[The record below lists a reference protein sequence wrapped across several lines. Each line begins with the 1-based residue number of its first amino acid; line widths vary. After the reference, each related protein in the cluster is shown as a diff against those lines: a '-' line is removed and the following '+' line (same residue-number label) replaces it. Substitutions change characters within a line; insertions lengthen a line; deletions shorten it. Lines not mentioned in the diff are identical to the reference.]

1 MSIMCRTN
9 EQCVWGTWLAVL
21 VAALALQGGL
31 RTVDGKMSSYTTT
44 YILVLTMTVIY
55 GCVLVR
61 HWWNP
66 ENSNNNSIHP
76 SQEVPPAVSISG
88 EVPESP
94 MLPQKQEQMDI
105 QATQVIELPEEQ
117 PNENIDDND
126 DEREQYSDGISA
138 NIEQFAS
145 SPHERP
151 APAQR
156 LVFLDNVKIFLTFL
170 VVSHHVLC
178 AFGGCSG
185 GWYFVIGEYDCPF
198 RQVAESLTLL
208 NQAYFMPLFF
218 LISAYF
224 VPSSYD
230 NKGKAGFLLGNA
242 KRIWVPT
249 MGVFFTVVPFTQ
261 MIGQAVAR
269 DAVEYIPL
277 PGHCWFFFSY
287 CSSTGST
294 VPSERPGPG
303 TTILGPRPR

>member
-31 RTVDGKMSSYTTT
+31 SAVDGKMSFYTTT
-44 YILVLTMTVIY
+44 YILVLTMTVVY

-66 ENSNNNSIHP
+66 ENSNNNSIVHP
-76 SQEVPPAVSISG
+76 SQEVPPAVSIAE
-88 EVPESP
+88 EVSESP
-94 MLPQKQEQMDI
+94 MLAQKQEQMGI
-105 QATQVIELPEEQ
+105 EATQVIEIPEEQ
-117 PNENIDDND
+117 TNENIGDND
-126 DEREQYSDGISA
+126 DERKQYYGGISA
-138 NIEQFAS
+138 SNEQFAS
-145 SPHERP
+145 SHERP

-156 LVFLDNVKIFLTFL
+156 LFFLDNVKIFLTFL

-185 GWYFVIGEYDCPF
+185 GWYLIIGEYDCPF
-198 RQVAESLTLL
+198 HQVAESLTLL

-230 NKGKAGFLLGNA
+230 NKGKPPFFLERPSASGFLP
-242 KRIWVPT
+242 W
-249 MGVFFTVVPFTQ
+249 
-261 MIGQAVAR
+261 
-269 DAVEYIPL
+269 EY
-277 PGHCWFFFSY
+277 
-287 CSSTGST
+287 SS
-294 VPSERPGPG
+294 
-303 TTILGPRPR
+303 L